1 MFFGSVW
8 WRSTFTLA
16 ALSLACGSVSV
27 AAAPHNPKRYF
38 GAEHRLPKS
47 PVLAILKGSA
57 GYVWLGTQGGLYR
70 FDGFE
75 FIRFGPDQ
83 GLAGTIAKSLLE
95 TSDGTLWVASS
106 LGLAFRSANRLR
118 TINFGF
124 ELQIHSRSA
133 LASDR
138 RGRLYLATDQGI
150 AVGVPVAS
158 GPREFQF
165 LPLPEPLASKPVY
178 SVAIEAGRGSD
189 DILWF
194 GCGAAICSY
203 SSGSF
208 NVFGALDGVPS
219 ARWLSLAV
227 DANGSLWARS
237 EDALLLRAKGSESF
251 QTVDIPPAASA
262 EPAIAIGVDGKLL
275 VPSTE
280 GLYRVGTDSTGV
292 LVESL
297 EAHRSP
303 ATTVYESDSGN
314 VWVGQAGGALSQELV
329 NSGWSHWEQSAL
341 GGALN
346 DLSPAGANELWVA
359 TDSGM
364 VQLQRPD
371 EQSNWRVERRV
382 DVGAIDVIS
391 AQADGDEI
399 WYSGVGGTICKLNA
413 NTGASSCIPPIEFP
427 NGRVLEIVSGAAG
440 QIWVIT
446 TTGVYRELENHRL
459 ETVAPSASPNESR
472 FSAGLVDSSGALW
485 VSSSEGLLRYHQGG
499 WKLFS
504 PADGLPEGP
513 VDQFV
518 AGEAGKLWALY
529 PDLDALVEIQDLGDS
544 LSVDLT
550 EQPLFE
556 RSGRPRSAGVDSSG
570 ALWLNGN
577 SGATS
582 ISESH
587 RLRFDLTNGL
597 AATGFTPGAFAA
609 SPGAG
614 VWLGTTR
621 GLSYYS
627 AANPF
632 LEPPST
638 RVTAVLT
645 TEIVASPSDLVLVA
659 PEVETL
665 EISLSTSDSE
675 RASGAEFRY
684 KFNDSPEGWLPLS
697 ANRLTVQ
704 RSQSDLRG
712 VLFQARYPGGEW
724 GPTSKTLLLRFQPYW
739 WQKSSS
745 RLLAIALAV
754 FLAVALRRLY
764 AWRGQ
769 LACNRTAEDVDAQTA
784 HLQQS
789 LQHIQSEMQASDDRA
804 NETLRLNSELAQ
816 NLELLSRSKEN
827 AERAAEVKSQFLAN
841 MSHEIRT
848 PMSGIVGMSGILED
862 TELSDDQ
869 VDYVRTIRGSADALV
884 GIVNDIL
891 DLSKVEAGK
900 MEFEC
905 SEFSVRDLVEDAC
918 DVVGARARSKAVELN
933 WLVLSD
939 VPETLCGDA
948 GRIRQ
953 VLLNLLGNAVK
964 FTDRGTVSVVVGG
977 TKTCDS
983 PVDITFAV
991 SDTGLGIAPDA
1002 QANIFEAFTQAAGSS
1017 SRRFGGT
1024 GLGLAICR
1032 RMAEAMGGQV
1042 SVVSSA
1048 GQGSTFKF
1056 ELPLS
1061 LAATTVEG
1069 EPDPALAGVRAV
1081 IVDNNPVARD
1091 AIELILQGWAMQP
1104 VVASNLE
1111 EAAELLQ
1118 QWRTTADP
1126 TAHPP
1131 LAVIERG
1138 LASSSGLEADNTPP
1152 SPASMV
1158 LSGDNVL
1165 AAIAQSDLTAVAE
1178 FVPKP
1183 LRRSVLRRALLSPAN
1198 GALPLALRRATASDP
1213 VQALPDASALRLLV
1227 AEDNPVNS
1235 RVTLKM
1241 LERLGISAIAVPN
1254 GRQAVQSFQS
1264 SLFNLILMDCQ
1275 MPEMDGFEATQA
1287 IRELE
1292 VGDSRVPI
1300 IALTANAMQGDRER
1314 CIECGMDDY
1323 LSKPIALDKL
1333 AGALHRW
1340 LEQPVD
1346 AHPR

>member
-16 ALSLACGSVSV
+16 AISLACGSVSV
-27 AAAPHNPKRYF
+27 AASPHNPKRYF

-57 GYVWLGTQGGLYR
+57 GYVWVGTQGGLYR

-75 FIRFGPDQ
+75 FIRFGADQ
-83 GLAGTIAKSLLE
+83 GLADTIAKSLLE
-95 TSDGTLWVASS
+95 TSDGTLWVASNR
-106 LGLAFRSANRLR
+106 GLAYRSGDRLR

-138 RGRLYLATDQGI
+138 RGRLYLATDHGI
-150 AVGVPVAS
+150 AVGVAAAS

-178 SVAIEAGRGSD
+178 SVVIEAGEGTD
-189 DILWF
+189 DIVWF
-194 GCGAAICSY
+194 GCAAAICS
-203 SSGSF
+203 STTGSF
-208 NVFGALDGVPS
+208 KVFGPSEGVPS
-219 ARWLSLAV
+219 DRWHSLAV

-237 EDALLLRAKGSESF
+237 EDALLLRAKGSDSF
-251 QTVDIPPAASA
+251 QAADIPPAASA
-262 EPAIAIGVDGKLL
+262 EPAIAIGIDGKLL

-280 GLYRVGTDSTGV
+280 GLYRVGTESTGV
-292 LVESL
+292 VVESL

-303 ATTVYESDSGN
+303 STTVYQSGNGN

-346 DLSPAGANELWVA
+346 DLVPAGANELWAA
-359 TDSGM
+359 TDSGL

-371 EQSNWRVERRV
+371 EQSNWRVGRRV
-382 DVGAIDVIS
+382 DVGPIEVIA

-399 WYSGVGGTICKLNA
+399 WYSGVGGTICKLDA
-413 NTGASSCIPPIEFP
+413 NSGATSCIPPIEFP
-427 NGRVLEIVSGAAG
+427 NGRVLEIVSDAAG

-446 TTGVYRELENHRL
+446 TTAIYRVIENHRL
-459 ETVAPSASPNESR
+459 ETVVPIPSTNETS
-472 FSAGLVDSSGALW
+472 FSAGLIDTTGALW
-485 VSSSEGLLRYHQGG
+485 VSSSEGLLRHHEGG

-504 PADGLPEGP
+504 PADGLPAGP

-518 AGEAGKLWALY
+518 AGEAGKIWALY
-529 PDLDALVEIQDLGDS
+529 PDVDALVEIQDLGDS
-544 LSVDLT
+544 LAVDFT
-550 EQPLFE
+550 QQPLFE
-556 RSGRPRSAGVDSSG
+556 TFGRPRSAGVDSSG

-577 SGATS
+577 SGVTS
-582 ISESH
+582 ISDSH
-587 RLRFDLTNGL
+587 RLRFDLSNGL
-597 AATGFTPGAFAA
+597 VATGFKSTAFAA

-614 VWLGTTR
+614 VWLGTTC

-632 LEPPST
+632 LEPPTT
-638 RVTAVLT
+638 RVTSVLT
-645 TEIVASPSDLVLVA
+645 TEIVARPGDLVLVA

-684 KFNDSPEGWLPLS
+684 KFNDSAEAWLPLS

-712 VLFQARYPGGEW
+712 VIFQARYPGGEW
-724 GPTSKTLLLRFQPYW
+724 GPPSKTLLLRFQPYW
-739 WQKSSS
+739 WQQTSS

-764 AWRGQ
+764 TWRVQ
-769 LACNRTAEDVDAQTA
+769 LARNRTAEDVDAQTA
-784 HLQQS
+784 QLQQS
-789 LQHIQSEMQASDDRA
+789 LEQVRSEKQASDDQA
-804 NETLRLNSELAQ
+804 NETLRSNSELAQ

-869 VDYVRTIRGSADALV
+869 VDYVRTIRSSADALL

-905 SEFSVRDLVEDAC
+905 AEFSVRDLVEDAC

-933 WLVLSD
+933 WLVSSD

-964 FTDRGTVSVVVGG
+964 FTDGGTVSVVVAG

-983 PVDITFAV
+983 PFDITFAV

-1002 QANIFEAFTQAAGSS
+1002 QANIFEAYTQATGSS

-1032 RMAEAMGGQV
+1032 RMAEAMGGQI
-1042 SVVSSA
+1042 SVVSSV

-1061 LAATTVEG
+1061 LAATTAEG

-1091 AIELILQGWAMQP
+1091 AIEVILQGWSMQP
-1104 VVASNLE
+1104 VVAANLE
-1111 EAAELLQ
+1111 EAAELVQ
-1118 QWRTTADP
+1118 QWRTTVDP
-1126 TAHPP
+1126 TARPP
-1131 LAVIERG
+1131 LAVIEG
-1138 LASSSGLEADNTPP
+1138 DLANSSGLEANNTPP

-1158 LSGDNVL
+1158 LTGDNLL
-1165 AAIAQSDLTAVAE
+1165 AAIAQSEVTAVAE

-1183 LRRSVLRRALLSPAN
+1183 LRRSVLRRALLSLAE
-1198 GALPLALRRATASDP
+1198 GALPLAVRRATSSDP
-1213 VQALPDASALRLLV
+1213 VQALPHASALRLLV

-1241 LERLGISAIAVPN
+1241 IERLGISAVAVPN

-1292 VGDSRVPI
+1292 VGDSRVPS

-1340 LEQPVD
+1340 LEQPVNAD
-1346 AHPR
+1346 PR